1 MSGNHEGSYLLTVRF
16 NEKNTVDHGT
26 LKQPHPLETQMWNFA
41 SNHPYL
47 FILLVLGF
55 PVVVGFGTAWIIQS
69 LVILKKAEPR
79 NIFESMGAL
88 LDRAKD
94 KEK

>member
-26 LKQPHPLETQMWNFA
+26 LKQPHPLETRMWNFA

-47 FILLVLGF
+47 FIFLVLAS
-55 PVVVGFGTAWIIQS
+55 PAVVALGTAFVVQN